1 MMRGLGREN
10 TMFETRAQALG
21 GSRTADN
28 LSDNAAMGV
37 SPEIFANIV
46 GGRWLT
52 AAQNFVAR
60 SADTLGG
67 NTAKVRDELS
77 RYLLMTGNAQNL
89 PADLAKAI
97 ATKAKRDELANRIL
111 RGAYAGTG
119 SATSQA
125 QGQARTK

>member
-1 MMRGLGREN
+1 
-10 TMFETRAQALG
+10 MFDTRARAMG
-21 GSRTADN
+21 GSQTVDN
-28 LSDNAAMGV
+28 LSDNAAMSV
-37 SPEIFANIV
+37 DPEMAANIA
-46 GGRWLT
+46 GGRWL
-52 AAQNFVAR
+52 AAAKNMIVR